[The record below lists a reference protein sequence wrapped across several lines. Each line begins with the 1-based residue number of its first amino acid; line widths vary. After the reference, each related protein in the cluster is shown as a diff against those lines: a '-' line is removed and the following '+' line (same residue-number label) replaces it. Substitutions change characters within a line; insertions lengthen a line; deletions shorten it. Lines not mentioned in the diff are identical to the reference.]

1 MTEEERILKWRRI
14 VVKVGTSTLTAG
26 TARLNAPRMVD
37 LARQIHDVMT
47 AGASVVLVSSGAQQA
62 GREHLNTPTGR
73 KSIPFRQMLAAVGQ
87 SRLMS
92 LWERYFELY
101 GLTVA
106 QVLLTRQDIEDRL
119 RYLNVRDTF
128 NALLQRGIVPVVNEN
143 DAVATDE
150 IKVGEND
157 SLAAM
162 VANLIDADLL
172 ILLTDTDGLYTADPS
187 RDADAELIKRVP
199 LIDDSIYQLAHGS
212 RSGVGIGGMYTK
224 ILAADLAVHSGTA
237 VVIANGSRERVIAG
251 VLEGSAPA
259 TWFPVHI
266 TPAEGRQRWLLA
278 QSATPGSIFI
288 DDGACRALLEQGRSL
303 LPVGVTGTEGTFSR
317 GEIVSVR
324 NGSGREIARG
334 QANYDSADLKRIM
347 GQQSGQLAETLG
359 YDYGPEVIHRNNMA
373 II

>member
-1 MTEEERILKWRRI
+1 VNSSPGNNEWHRI

-37 LARQIHDVMT
+37 LARQINGLMR

-62 GREHLNTPTGR
+62 GREHLNATTAR
-73 KSIPFRQMLAAVGQ
+73 KSIPYKQMLAAVGQ

-128 NALLQRGIVPVVNEN
+128 VGLLQRGIVPVVNEN

-150 IKVGEND
+150 IRVGEND

-172 ILLTDTDGLYTADPS
+172 VLLTDTDGVYTADPS
-187 RDADAELIKRVP
+187 QVPDARLIERIPNIDA
-199 LIDDSIYQLAHGS
+199 SIYQLAHGS
-212 RSGVGIGGMYTK
+212 RSGMGSGGMYTK
-224 ILAADLAVHSGTA
+224 IVAADMAVHSGTT
-237 VVIANGSRERVIAG
+237 VVIANGGRERVLAG
-251 VLEGSAPA
+251 ILDGSAPA

-278 QSATPGSIFI
+278 QSVTPGSVYI
-288 DDGACRALLEQGRSL
+288 DDGACQALIEQGRSL
-303 LPVGVTGTEGTFSR
+303 LPVGIRRAEGSFSR

-334 QANYDSADLKRIM
+334 LANYDSTDLQRIM
-347 GQQSGQLAETLG
+347 GQQSAQLAETLG
-359 YDYGPEVIHRNNMA
+359 YDYGPEFVHRNNMA
-373 II
+373 LI